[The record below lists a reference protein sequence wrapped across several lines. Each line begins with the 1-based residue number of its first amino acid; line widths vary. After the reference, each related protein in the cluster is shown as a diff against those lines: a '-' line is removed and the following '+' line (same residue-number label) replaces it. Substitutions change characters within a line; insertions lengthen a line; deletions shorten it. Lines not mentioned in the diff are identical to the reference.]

1 MSEIKFSAQVSA
13 ARDKW
18 LKLASEYNID
28 AALEFLRSNY
38 SNEKNDNRR
47 LGNLAAQTWI
57 IRKRLTDFPLPSNY
71 SLALLLQKPTT
82 KTHDS
87 ELQSQSALEIRDT
100 DTNKVRL
107 TERSMRI
114 VNISEEVQINEM
126 KFFAGSRV
134 EVSEE
139 DARRLVEAGK
149 ATVNES

>member
-100 DTNKVRL
+100 DTNNVRL
-107 TERSMRI
+107 TERSMRV

>member
-87 ELQSQSALEIRDT
+87 ELQSQSALEIQDT
-100 DTNKVRL
+100 DTNNVRL
-107 TERSMRI
+107 HERSMRV

>member
-87 ELQSQSALEIRDT
+87 ELQSQSALENQDT
-100 DTNKVRL
+100 DTNNVRL
-107 TERSMRI
+107 PERSMRV

>member
-71 SLALLLQKPTT
+71 SLALLLQKPNT
-82 KTHDS
+82 KMHDS
-87 ELQSQSALEIRDT
+87 ELQSQSALEIQDT
-100 DTNKVRL
+100 DTNNVRL
-107 TERSMRI
+107 PERSMRV

>member
-100 DTNKVRL
+100 DTNNVRL
-107 TERSMRI
+107 TQRSMRV
-114 VNISEEVQINEM
+114 VNISEEVQINEI

>member
-87 ELQSQSALEIRDT
+87 ELKSQSALETQDT
-100 DTNKVRL
+100 DKNNVRL
-107 TERSMRI
+107 PERSMRV